1 MYALDTQEARKADT
15 QGNQIKELGK
25 YIGTI
30 TQAEDITAKSGTK
43 GVALSFTSNS
53 GQKTKVGI
61 YTVKKDGTKLSGLS
75 MLNALMTC
83 LSLRNIAPK
92 AGKVTH
98 YDYDAKADIVEDGSV
113 FPELCKPVGFLLET
127 EDYLKNDGNTV
138 GTRMVLRGVFHA
150 NSELT
155 ASEVLDKKT
164 KPEQLEKMVAS
175 LRHRPL
181 KAASAT
187 APRTHAPT
195 GSVGSGFD
203 DMDDDIP
210 FITASMAYDMQPSKA
225 RRTNRTEF

>member
-25 YIGTI
+25 YVGSI

-61 YTVKKDGTKLSGLS
+61 YTVKSDGTKLSGLS

-92 AGKVTH
+92 PGKVTR
-98 YDYDAKADIVEDGSV
+98 YDYDTKQDIVEQGSV
-113 FPELCKPVGFLLET
+113 FPELCEPVGFLLET
-127 EDYLKNDGNTV
+127 EDYLKNDGHSI
-138 GTRMVLRGVFHA
+138 GTRMVLRGVFQA
-150 NSELT
+150 STELT

-164 KPEQLEKMVAS
+164 KPEQLEKMVAT

-181 KAASAT
+181 KAAGAQPTRT
-187 APRTHAPT
+187 APA
-195 GSVGSGFD
+195 GSSGSRFD

-210 FITASMAYDMQPSKA
+210 F
-225 RRTNRTEF
+225 